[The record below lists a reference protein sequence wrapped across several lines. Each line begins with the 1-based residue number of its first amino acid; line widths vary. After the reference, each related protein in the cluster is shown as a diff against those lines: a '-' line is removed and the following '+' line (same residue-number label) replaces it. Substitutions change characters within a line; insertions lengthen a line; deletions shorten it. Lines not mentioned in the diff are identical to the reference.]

1 MTTTAPPS
9 ARPSLTL
16 RQLTAA
22 GGGPRYAAALA
33 VDALGTGL
41 LRPFLLLYGI
51 TVLGLSATTA
61 GLAMTVGIVA
71 GLACLPPL
79 GRWLDR
85 GARSTAVAA
94 SMLGAGRGG
103 GGGC

>member
-1 MTTTAPPS
+1 MTTTAAPP
-9 ARPSLTL
+9 RPTL
-16 RQLTAA
+16 RQLVHA
-22 GGGPRYAAALA
+22 GGGPRYAAALL

-51 TVLGLSATTA
+51 TVLRLDAPTT
-61 GLAMTVGIVA
+61 GLAMTAGIVA
-71 GLACLPPL
+71 GLACMPPL

-94 SMLGAGRGG
+94 AMLVRVLGV
-103 GGGC
+103 